1 MLVEVKEFI
10 EGIGYR
16 YFVINRDSVEL
27 IENNHKQR
35 IEVEYKNIFNTVL
48 GLFSLANEWENNE
61 IDEGIYEVSFYK
73 NNNVTKFCFNEAPSN
88 WMLFKAY
95 LGVLVGD
102 SYE

>member
-48 GLFSLANEWENNE
+48 GLFSLANKWEKNNLE
-61 IDEGIYEVSFYK
+61 EGTYEVSFYK
-73 NNNVTKFCFNEAPSN
+73 NNDLVKFCFNETPLN
-88 WMLFKAY
+88 WMLFKSY
-95 LGVLVGD
+95 LSVLVGD
-102 SYE
+102 NYE